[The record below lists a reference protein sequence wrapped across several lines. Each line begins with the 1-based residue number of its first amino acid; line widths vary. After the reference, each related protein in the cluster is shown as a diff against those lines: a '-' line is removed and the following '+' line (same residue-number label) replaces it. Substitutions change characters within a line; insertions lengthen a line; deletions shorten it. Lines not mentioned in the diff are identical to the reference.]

1 MSRRFCL
8 GFGLFVLSIGQMSG
22 CNIAQAVETITRPDP
37 VVEAKYELPLRP
49 TVIMFD
55 DQRSIVTPVR
65 LRRDVAEEATVVL
78 MECADMSEMISPMDA
93 LGLINHLNS
102 SAAQGVGGEGESRV
116 DLSEAVIAAPVVVQ
130 TTDNET
136 FPRFAVFQTGE
147 PSDSAGD
154 VIVDRPASLPDAN
167 RAAQPDGRHDASTFD
182 DDAADELVD
191 VDVILSD
198 DMAEDIYAA
207 WTGRGATGDL
217 LAELL

>member
-93 LGLINHLNS
+93 MRLAHKLDREGRASISAVGAGVGADQVIYVEPVVFSVPGVVGTAEPRAAFRVKVIESATRKRLWPVDDDGGTAGWGVQVVLTRDEAMRL
-102 SAAQGVGGEGESRV
+102 AAQSN
-116 DLSEAVIAAPVVVQ
+116 SAVMRELARRSGDEIARIFCDTAYSQ
-130 TTDNET
+130 H
-136 FPRFAVFQTGE
+136 G
-147 PSDSAGD
+147 
-154 VIVDRPASLPDAN
+154 N
-167 RAAQPDGRHDASTFD
+167 R
-182 DDAADELVD
+182 
-191 VDVILSD
+191 
-198 DMAEDIYAA
+198 
-207 WTGRGATGDL
+207 L
-217 LAELL
+217 LGQ